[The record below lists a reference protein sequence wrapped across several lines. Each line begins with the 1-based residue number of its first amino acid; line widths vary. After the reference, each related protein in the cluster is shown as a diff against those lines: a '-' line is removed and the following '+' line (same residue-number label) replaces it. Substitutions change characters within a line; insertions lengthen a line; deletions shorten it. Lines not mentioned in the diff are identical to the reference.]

1 MRVLRDSQAQ
11 GAVLRQQEALL
22 QQVVL
27 ALVQRQAQAGLPEGQ
42 EAVRVVRQRAAH
54 QREEGAGQDVAAEQ
68 LHQEVQA
75 GQGGSAE
82 NVCLIFIIFVNFVY

>member
-22 QQVVL
+22 QQVL
-27 ALVQRQAQAGLPEGQ
+27 LSLVQRQAQAGLPEGQ

-54 QREEGAGQDVAAEQ
+54 QGEEGAGQDVASEQ

-75 GQGGSAE
+75 GEGGSAE
-82 NVCLIFIIFVNFVY
+82 NVCFVFVI